1 MAYFSSSLKKC
12 LWGTSLAVQWL
23 RLPAY
28 DARATRSIPGR
39 GTEITCV
46 TQPKQVFSSTENN
59 LIFYFLNNCRIV
71 FHSGCIIL
79 YSHKECTRV
88 PTSLSPCQHIVS
100 PFFFFFF
107 KEGLPWW
114 SSDWDSEL
122 PMQGAWVRSLVGKQ
136 DPTCCLLNV
145 TAKTHHRQTDKCKKK
160 KKVVVF
166 MYISSINFYRSILIS
181 GPCRVWNKIYTII
194 CCISH
199 DTIQWKMLTGDQ
211 IHVRWTWKRWGPLE
225 PDTLRQIFPAT
236 SWLCNWTS
244 CFSIVLY
251 LPHLWNG
258 YPHCSRMLWGL
269 SEDPRQVWH
278 SAWFAAILRK
288 R

>member
-100 PFFFFFF
+100 PFFFFF

-160 KKVVVF
+160 KKLWF
-166 MYISSINFYRSILIS
+166 L
-181 GPCRVWNKIYTII
+181 CT
-194 CCISH
+194 
-199 DTIQWKMLTGDQ
+199 
-211 IHVRWTWKRWGPLE
+211 
-225 PDTLRQIFPAT
+225 FPALT
-236 SWLCNWTS
+236 
-244 CFSIVLY
+244 FIGV
-251 LPHLWNG
+251 
-258 YPHCSRMLWGL
+258 
-269 SEDPRQVWH
+269 
-278 SAWFAAILRK
+278 F
-288 R
+288 

>member
-100 PFFFFFF
+100 PFFFFFLKRDF
-107 KEGLPWW
+107 PGGPVTGTLSSQCRGLELDPW
-114 SSDWDSEL
+114 
-122 PMQGAWVRSLVGKQ
+122 
-136 DPTCCLLNV
+136 
-145 TAKTHHRQTDKCKKK
+145 
-160 KKVVVF
+160 
-166 MYISSINFYRSILIS
+166 
-181 GPCRVWNKIYTII
+181 
-194 CCISH
+194 
-199 DTIQWKMLTGDQ
+199 
-211 IHVRWTWKRWGPLE
+211 LE
-225 PDTLRQIFPAT
+225 NRI
-236 SWLCNWTS
+236 
-244 CFSIVLY
+244 
-251 LPHLWNG
+251 PH
-258 YPHCSRMLWGL
+258 
-269 SEDPRQVWH
+269 
-278 SAWFAAILRK
+278 AAS
-288 R
+288 